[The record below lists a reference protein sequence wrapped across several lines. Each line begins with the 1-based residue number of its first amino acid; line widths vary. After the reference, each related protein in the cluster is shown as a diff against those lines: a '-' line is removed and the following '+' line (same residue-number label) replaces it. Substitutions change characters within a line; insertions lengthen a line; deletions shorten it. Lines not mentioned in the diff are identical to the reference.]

1 MAKKTRKP
9 ASLSAATAADSA
21 PPRRGRK
28 AKTPRTPPTTP
39 ERLGS
44 VIKSCRKIMRKDKGL
59 NGDLDRLP
67 LLTWIRFLKFLDD
80 LELQRAEEARLAEK
94 QRSDTSPE
102 TLTPSLSPIQWA
114 RVASDS
120 PCSRRR
126 GRRL

>member
-1 MAKKTRKP
+1 M
-9 ASLSAATAADSA
+9 SACD
-21 PPRRGRK
+21 
-28 AKTPRTPPTTP
+28 
-39 ERLGS
+39 
-44 VIKSCRKIMRKDKGL
+44 IMRQVKGI

-80 LELQRAEEARLAEK
+80 LELQRAEEARLAGK

-126 GRRL
+126 GRAAVTAHPAYGYLLRPLCSSRRQRERAIKLIAMVEALR